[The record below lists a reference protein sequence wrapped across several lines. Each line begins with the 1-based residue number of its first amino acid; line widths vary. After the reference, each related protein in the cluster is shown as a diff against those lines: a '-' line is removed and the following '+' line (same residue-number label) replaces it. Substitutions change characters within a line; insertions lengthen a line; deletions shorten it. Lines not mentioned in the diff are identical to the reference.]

1 MCTRAKKKYVASDP
15 PQAENPALQDS
26 ILFRQGFRNSNII
39 SKAWHTLRAEDTYI
53 AHFRKMKI
61 FSFSKQQYR
70 YPYFSAPFFGD
81 RGQERTVGN
90 GILCSSAAGGK
101 GNSMYLDANDF
112 AARLQTLRKAQGMT
126 QEEFAEALNISLEH
140 LSKMERGKRKPSI
153 DLIVAMACY
162 FHVSTDY
169 LLMGKDHDKM
179 DSRTKLLDVVAQL
192 AEIAKSL

>member
-1 MCTRAKKKYVASDP
+1 MRGCRQDGIPTQLGSP
-15 PQAENPALQDS
+15 PCRWSLF
-26 ILFRQGFRNSNII
+26 LFRQGFRNSNII
-39 SKAWHTLRAEDTYI
+39 SKACHALRAEDTYI

-61 FSFSKQQYR
+61 FNFSKQQYR

-101 GNSMYLDANDF
+101 ENSMYFDANDF
-112 AARLQTLRKAQGMT
+112 ATRLQTLRKALGMT
-126 QEEFAEALNISLEH
+126 QEELAEALNVSLEH

-169 LLMGKDHDKM
+169 LLMRKDHDKV